1 MDHFQKN
8 LKIFIKRKFK
18 IKHVSL
24 VSSGTSAIECALKA
38 VNVKKGDEVIV
49 PSFTIVS
56 CLNAIFK
63 IWCKT
68 NNCRC

>member
-1 MDHFQKN
+1 M
-8 LKIFIKRKFK
+8 
-18 IKHVSL
+18 SL

-56 CLNAIFK
+56 CLNAILKFGAK
-63 IWCKT
+63 PIIVDVKKDSGYQV
-68 NNCRC
+68 